1 MFTLSSTDCLSR
13 CNVTAAHQDSMV
25 LTWAVVSGPPPR
37 RPGGSRLCTCETG
50 CAAHMPGCWSPAS
63 GDWAST
69 FLWNLQ
75 SEHTQAFTA
84 QHIKV
89 FEFLSVK
96 PKDTRNRLGV
106 TVIFDYMIKSKGEKM
121 EPMFSR
127 PTCFPQQ
134 GSLLVVG
141 VESLGKV
148 VRVQQAIQQLKKLLR
163 GQVAIHSLV
172 LGLHGDVCW
181 THSIPLWKDKW
192 MMHYCVTQKQNT
204 AAFLSRSGRKQLFVP
219 EQLQSSPHLPSY
231 WWRGKRR
238 CCRWSGSAPAA
249 RRTLWAKPRINAAP
263 GSLWDTQGEKK
274 REKVNQKMY
283 AGKKHTGVKNLWVKW
298 QTDLFGSYS
307 LDRPRSR
314 LRLSCTD
321 SADDSPSQLCRSCWW
336 NAGHQSG
343 TGCPMTSGK
352 LSPGSKVNRGTA
364 IMQELYV

>member
-13 CNVTAAHQDSMV
+13 CNVTAVHQDSMRS
-25 LTWAVVSGPPPR
+25 LLEQSSLDLL
-37 RPGGSRLCTCETG
+37 PGVPAAFVCVHAKQDAQPTCQAAGLLLQEIGLRLSFETFK
-50 CAAHMPGCWSPAS
+50 M
-63 GDWAST
+63 
-69 FLWNLQ
+69 NKRKQ
-75 SEHTQAFTA
+75 VFTA

-96 PKDTRNRLGV
+96 PKEARNRLCV

-172 LGLHGDVCW
+172 LDLHGDVYW
-181 THSIPLWKDKW
+181 THSIPLRKDKW
-192 MMHYCVTQKQNT
+192 MMHYFVTQKQNT
-204 AAFLSRSGRKQLFVP
+204 AAFLRRSGRKQLFVP

-249 RRTLWAKPRINAAP
+249 RRTLWVKPRINAAP
-263 GSLWDTQGEKK
+263 GSLWDMQGGE
-274 REKVNQKMY
+274 VNQKMY
-283 AGKKHTGVKNLWVKW
+283 AGKKHTGVKNPWVKW

-321 SADDSPSQLCRSCWW
+321 SADDSLSQLCRSCWW

>member
-13 CNVTAAHQDSMV
+13 CKVTAAHQDSMRS
-25 LTWAVVSGPPPR
+25 LLEQSSLDLL
-37 RPGGSRLCTCETG
+37 PGVPAALVCVHAKQDAQPTCQAAGLLLQEIGLRLSFETFK
-50 CAAHMPGCWSPAS
+50 M
-63 GDWAST
+63 
-69 FLWNLQ
+69 NKRKQ
-75 SEHTQAFTA
+75 VFTA

-96 PKDTRNRLGV
+96 PKETRNRLCV

-181 THSIPLWKDKW
+181 THSIPLRKDKW
-192 MMHYCVTQKQNT
+192 MMHYFVTQKQNT
-204 AAFLSRSGRKQLFVP
+204 AAFLRRSGRKQLFVP

-249 RRTLWAKPRINAAP
+249 RRTLWVKPRINAAP
-263 GSLWDTQGEKK
+263 GSLWDTQGGGELIRKCT
-274 REKVNQKMY
+274 Q
-283 AGKKHTGVKNLWVKW
+283 AKNT
-298 QTDLFGSYS
+298 Q
-307 LDRPRSR
+307 
-314 LRLSCTD
+314 
-321 SADDSPSQLCRSCWW
+321 
-336 NAGHQSG
+336 
-343 TGCPMTSGK
+343 
-352 LSPGSKVNRGTA
+352 GSKIPEWSGRLTCLGPTPWTVLGHAWGWAVLTLPTILHRSSVGAADGMLVIRAGLDVQWLLGNWVLGA
-364 IMQELYV
+364 K